1 MKPVKLF
8 FILTFYLCIASGFS
22 SQTQYSNNSFDLI
35 IQMEDEGLNPAA
47 ALRASENLKI
57 QSQKLIYAD
66 LFIYHVS
73 LETPLNLFESIN
85 AIQRDKAIKFA
96 CEDLVLTDR
105 ETTPNDPFIGTQIH
119 HDYINSK
126 TAWDIS
132 TDGITADGREAVIAI
147 YETGF
152 SPDHEDLVGTSFIN
166 QFEIPNDGLDNDENG
181 FIDDY
186 NGYNVLNMN
195 DVHPT
200 ASHGSSVHG
209 IIGAK
214 GDNDIG
220 GSGIMWNS
228 SLLLVSN
235 VTNISRILEAMAY
248 VKKLRQD
255 FNESNGTKGAF
266 IVATNLSKG
275 APGVFP
281 ETQPIWCS
289 TYDDLGSV
297 GILSIVASPN
307 SNVDIDE
314 EGDLPS
320 LCPSEFIISVTRTTF
335 EDVLQN
341 GGYGA
346 TSVDLSA
353 LGFDVHTTGLN
364 NGYDASFKGT
374 SAATPQVS
382 GTIGLIYGAMCLD
395 LLTQIDLDPAAGAL
409 IVKSLILDNVSP
421 ISSLDNKT
429 TTEGKLDVAASVVA
443 ARDYCGVSFGTFGIE
458 NLYPNPTPNITRLYY
473 QTMDEKPVSIKIF
486 NPVGKLVWEDTII
499 PPPIFE
505 KVYVLDFMD
514 GFPNG
519 LYYISLSSG
528 EEKACRSFVKI
539 NGI

>member
-1 MKPVKLF
+1 MKPVKLL
-8 FILTFYLCIASGFS
+8 FILTFCFCIASGFS
-22 SQTQYSNNSFDLI
+22 IQTQNNNTFDLI
-35 IQMEDEGLNPAA
+35 IQMEDEGQNPAS
-47 ALRASENLKI
+47 ALRASDELKV
-57 QSQKLIYAD
+57 QTQRVIYAD
-66 LFIYHVS
+66 LLIYHVS

-85 AIQRDKAIKFA
+85 AIKRNEAIKFVS
-96 CEDLVLTDR
+96 EDLVLEDR

-126 TAWDIS
+126 AAWDIS
-132 TDGITADGREAVIAI
+132 TDGITVDGREAVIAI

-152 SPDHEDLVGTSFIN
+152 SPDHEDLVGTSFTN
-166 QFEIPNDGLDNDENG
+166 ELEVPNDGLDNDENG

-186 NGYNVLNMN
+186 HGYNVLNMN

-209 IIGAK
+209 IIGAL
-214 GDNDIG
+214 GNNDKG
-220 GSGIMWNS
+220 GSGVMWNS

-248 VKKLRQD
+248 VKKMRQD
-255 FNESNGTKGAF
+255 FNESNGAKGAF

-289 TYDDLGSV
+289 AYDDLGSV

-314 EGDLPS
+314 DGDLPS

-341 GGYGA
+341 GGYGS
-346 TSVDLSA
+346 TSVDMSA

-364 NGYDASFKGT
+364 NEYDSSFKGT
-374 SAATPQVS
+374 SAATPQVT
-382 GTIGLIYGAMCLD
+382 GTIGLIYGAMCID
-395 LLTQIDLDPAAGAL
+395 LLNQIDLDPAAGAL
-409 IVKSLILDNVSP
+409 IVKSLIQNNVTT
-421 ISSLDNKT
+421 ITSLQDKT
-429 TTEGKLDVAASVVA
+429 TTEGKLNVAASVIA
-443 ARDYCGVSFGTFGIE
+443 ARDYCGVSFGAFGIE
-458 NLYPNPTPNITRLYY
+458 NLYPNPTPDVTRLYY
-473 QTMDEKPVSIKIF
+473 QTMDEKPVTIKIY
-486 NPVGKLVWEDTII
+486 NPVGKMVWEDTVI

-514 GFPNG
+514 KFPNG
-519 LYYISLSSG
+519 LYYLSLTSG

-539 NGI
+539 NGF